1 MATAKE
7 LMNTSVIT
15 IGQDEDVA
23 EAMRMMA
30 LNNITGLPVLD
41 DKGTLVGIITEK
53 DILVLLCSNL
63 DEPALDREIGKIGEF
78 MTRNVVSFCPED
90 NLMDIAECL
99 STNNFRRVPILDN
112 GRLVGII
119 SRRDVIRHVRDLQQ
133 QDEILKDSILELL
146 Y

>member
-7 LMNTSVIT
+7 LMNTGVIT
-15 IGQDEDVA
+15 IEPDEDIC

-30 LNNITGLPVLD
+30 LNNITGLPVVD
-41 DKGTLVGIITEK
+41 DDGRLVGIITEK
-53 DILVLLCSNL
+53 DILVLLCNHLEEPGL
-63 DEPALDREIGKIGEF
+63 DGAIGRVGEF
-78 MTRNVVSFCPED
+78 MTRQVVCFHPED
-90 NLMDIAECL
+90 NLADIAESL
-99 STNNFRRVPILDN
+99 STNNFRRVPILDQ

-119 SRRDVIRHVRDLQQ
+119 SRRDVIRYVRDRQQ